1 MSCKVQKSVCSDFVT
16 YVKSRIKFNTFNTF
30 NNVKKNFLMKM
41 KHSMMAICTVVA
53 AGMMTASLAACSSED
68 ECEKNAAKVKEYLA
82 GNEWTINSTRGT
94 YSYYKNHMVYYEEG
108 GDVTPG
114 GFVIEPNT
122 AFGYWQMDGDKLTTR
137 FEVGT
142 PKSFNIKN
150 LLNETISGV
159 HLQESNKLTGSRVSI
174 SIDMRPLIVGTFAG
188 GGECKMRCGNSLND
202 ISDETDHDV
211 ALRGTWY
218 CVIALTDMESGKKE
232 QRIGSMTFNEDGTMH
247 MVIEGYNDFT
257 TTYTTKNGKVTIQG
271 YLFKDHVAT
280 FYYTNHYSFINLYN
294 CENGYLSSI
303 WRKNR
308 NEAWQ

>member
-1 MSCKVQKSVCSDFVT
+1 M
-16 YVKSRIKFNTFNTF
+16 
-30 NNVKKNFLMKM
+30 KKNFLSMMKR
-41 KHSMMAICTVVA
+41 SMMAICTVVA
-53 AGMMTASLAACSSED
+53 AGMISASLSACSSNED
-68 ECEKNAAKVKEYLA
+68 ESEKNAAKVKEYLA
-82 GNEWTINSTRGT
+82 GNEWTINGTSGT
-94 YSYYKNHMVYYEEG
+94 YSYYKNHLVYYEG
-108 GDVTPG
+108 SGQWTPG
-114 GFVIEPNT
+114 GLFGEPNT

-142 PKSFNIKN
+142 PESFNIKN

-188 GGECKMRCGNSLND
+188 GGECQMRCGSTLND

-218 CVIALTDMESGKKE
+218 CIIALTNTENGKKE
-232 QRIGSMTFNEDGTMH
+232 QRVGSMTFNEDGTMR
-247 MVIEGYNDFT
+247 MVIEGYSDYVA
-257 TTYTTKNGKVTIQG
+257 TYTTKNGKVTIKG
-271 YLFKDHVAT
+271 FLSKNHVAT
-280 FYYTNHYSFINLYN
+280 FYYANHYSFINLYS

-308 NEAWQ
+308 EEIYQ

>member
-1 MSCKVQKSVCSDFVT
+1 
-16 YVKSRIKFNTFNTF
+16 
-30 NNVKKNFLMKM
+30 
-41 KHSMMAICTVVA
+41 MMAFLAVA
-53 AGMMTASLAACSSED
+53 AMGMMTASLAACSSSED
-68 ECEKNAAKVKEYLA
+68 ESEKNAAKVKEYLA
-82 GNEWTINSTRGT
+82 GNEWTINSTSGT
-94 YSYYKNHMVYYEEG
+94 YSYYKNHMVYYEGEG
-108 GDVTPG
+108 SWSSG
-114 GFVIEPNT
+114 GLFGEPNT
-122 AFGYWQMDGDKLTTR
+122 AFGYWQMDGDRLTTR

-142 PKSFNIKN
+142 PESFNIKN

-159 HLQESNKLTGSRVSI
+159 HLQESNKITGSRVSV

-188 GGECKMRCGNSLND
+188 GGECQMRCGNSLND
-202 ISDETDHDV
+202 ISDETSHDA

-257 TTYTTKNGKVTIQG
+257 TTYTTKNGKVTIHG

-280 FYYTNHYSFINLYN
+280 FYYTNHHSFINLYN
-294 CENGYLSSI
+294 SENGYLSSI

-308 NEAWQ
+308 DEAWQY